1 MKPITKPSTRLVAAL
16 AAGLMFWL
24 LSIVAP
30 AHAGTLPGPLDDV
43 AWLHDHAGQVEIV
56 DVRDGINSLTADP
69 KFEQREGHKVL
80 VQVGGYIPGAL
91 SVNFWAIRQTRK
103 VDGRTIKFLMPDADE
118 FTAVMRASVL
128 ESDRPMVIV
137 PTGDDASSLQEAA
150 YLAFELQLFG
160 APADQIALLN
170 GGTHAWIAAGYPV
183 DTDAIA
189 PMESGHWTAQAP
201 QLDMLATT
209 QQIGDRLQRGT
220 GAALF
225 DARPLAQY
233 VGLEES
239 VVATRPGRIP
249 GAKPIPPDLLYR
261 TASDGSARFLSPS
274 HYRTIVKLM
283 SVPKQQPMIVYCNT
297 GQYAASVWFILE
309 RLLGDSEVRVYP
321 GSINEWSHLDKPMA
335 ALP

>member
-30 AHAGTLPGPLDDV
+30 AHAGTLPGPLVDV
-43 AWLHDHAGQVEIV
+43 AWLHDHARQVQIV
-56 DVRDGINSLTADP
+56 DVRDDINSLTADP
-69 KFEQREGHKVL
+69 KFEQREGRKVL
-80 VQVGGYIPGAL
+80 AQVGGYIPGAL
-91 SVNFWAIRQTRK
+91 SVNFWAIRETRK
-103 VDGRTIKFLMPDADE
+103 VDDRTIKFLLPDADE
-118 FTAVMRASVL
+118 FTAVMKASVL
-128 ESDRPMVIV
+128 EPGKPMVIV

-150 YLAFELQLFG
+150 YLSFELQLFG
-160 APADQIALLN
+160 TPADQIALLN

-189 PMESGHWTAQAP
+189 PMESGHWSAQAP
-201 QLDMLATT
+201 QSGMLASTK
-209 QQIGDRLQRGT
+209 QIADRLQRGA

-249 GAKPIPPDLLYR
+249 GAMPIPPDLLYR
-261 TASDGSARFLSPS
+261 TASDGSARFLSLAQ
-274 HYRTIVKLM
+274 YRTILKLM

-297 GQYAASVWFILE
+297 GQYAASVWFILD
-309 RLLGDSEVRVYP
+309 RLLGDSAVRVYP